1 MSRDMQ
7 LASRIETSTYGT
19 VTHMPP
25 ELLTDG
31 KLSRAADV
39 YSFGVILNEMY
50 CGTASGFRIRL
61 LPDDR
66 NTGQVQQACPADC
79 VRQQKPQCVTVE
91 TSLRCDHEGGCYNW
105 RPYTK
110 LQPTPRPV
118 LERTVLIVLQACG
131 RGRR

>member
-31 KLSRAADV
+31 RLSRAADV

-50 CGTASGFRIRL
+50 CGALCLGLGVRVWDRVEGTLLMCRLSG
-61 LPDDR
+61 
-66 NTGQVQQACPADC
+66 
-79 VRQQKPQCVTVE
+79 
-91 TSLRCDHEGGCYNW
+91 
-105 RPYTK
+105 
-110 LQPTPRPV
+110 
-118 LERTVLIVLQACG
+118 
-131 RGRR
+131 

>member
-31 KLSRAADV
+31 RLTRAADV

-50 CGTASGFRIRL
+50 CGASGSGLVRVRLRVRLRAARRACTASASSCNRC
-61 LPDDR
+61 
-66 NTGQVQQACPADC
+66 TA
-79 VRQQKPQCVTVE
+79 VRYRYG
-91 TSLRCDHEGGCYNW
+91 L
-105 RPYTK
+105 
-110 LQPTPRPV
+110 
-118 LERTVLIVLQACG
+118 
-131 RGRR
+131 